1 MPKSKNQKLN
11 GDPKPEIDLTYE
23 RGMGVRVRRMTGEL
37 LLAKARGDVIPIDEV
52 ERQAM
57 DVATVLRRQI
67 LAIGAKYARLVVG
80 VQNERE
86 GKRALDQIAHALCT
100 ELSHFHK
107 KITDPNLDRFGDR
120 LED

>member
-11 GDPKPEIDLTYE
+11 GDPKPEIDLAYE

-52 ERQAM
+52 ERQAI

-67 LAIGAKYARLVVG
+67 LAIGAKYRPINARLVVG
-80 VQNERE
+80 LQNERE

-107 KITDPNLDRFGDR
+107 KIADPN
-120 LED
+120 

>member
-1 MPKSKNQKLN
+1 
-11 GDPKPEIDLTYE
+11 
-23 RGMGVRVRRMTGEL
+23 MTGEL

-52 ERQAM
+52 ERQAI

-67 LAIGAKYARLVVG
+67 LAIGAKYARLIAG
-80 VQNERE
+80 LQNERE

-107 KITDPNLDRFGDR
+107 KIADPN
-120 LED
+120 